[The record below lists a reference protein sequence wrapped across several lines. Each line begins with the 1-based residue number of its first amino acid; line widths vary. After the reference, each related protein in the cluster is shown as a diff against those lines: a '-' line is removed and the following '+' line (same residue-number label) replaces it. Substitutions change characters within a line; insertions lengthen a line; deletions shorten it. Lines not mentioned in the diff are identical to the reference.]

1 MGRNIPLMLSTLGE
15 TWGLSSVA
23 AWRLC
28 CRWAS
33 LPAGDEGCGVTDDSE
48 LVGLSDR
55 VMAGRHRLM
64 DQARREGMEG
74 EEGSL
79 AALFFS
85 PGRCG
90 RWRKRGEKQ
99 IQERSSGSC
108 VPGG

>member
-1 MGRNIPLMLSTLGE
+1 MGGNIPLMPPTLGK
-15 TWGLSSVA
+15 TWGLSSMA

-33 LPAGDEGCGVTDDSE
+33 LPAADEGCRVTDDSE

-64 DQARREGMEG
+64 DQARREGVEG

-79 AALFFS
+79 PALSFS
-85 PGRCG
+85 LGRCG
-90 RWRKRGEKQ
+90 RWRQRGEKQ

-108 VPGG
+108 APGG